1 MLSFL
6 APLKSYLGLAL
17 GAVAAGLIIWAVWER
32 GDAAA
37 ARAEA
42 IQALSE
48 RDAALATNVTLH
60 QTIVRMN
67 AFHAQA
73 LAAISED
80 QQRAVRVT
88 LQVAPIKRMIDA
100 APKDMDGP
108 VAPVLRDTI
117 LCLRA
122 LAAGGDLPRP
132 DCAAAGSGTAAGVPA
147 SAP

>member
-6 APLKSYLGLAL
+6 APLKNYLGIGL
-17 GAVAAGLIIWAVWER
+17 GVAAAALVAWALWER

-37 ARAEA
+37 ARTEA
-42 IQALSE
+42 VQALSE

-73 LAAISED
+73 LAAIAED
-80 QQRAVRVT
+80 QQRAVRVV
-88 LQVAPIKRMIDA
+88 LQVAPVKRMIDA
-100 APKDMDGP
+100 APKEMDGP

-132 DCAAAGSGTAAGVPA
+132 DCPAAGPGTAVGVPA
-147 SAP
+147 GAP